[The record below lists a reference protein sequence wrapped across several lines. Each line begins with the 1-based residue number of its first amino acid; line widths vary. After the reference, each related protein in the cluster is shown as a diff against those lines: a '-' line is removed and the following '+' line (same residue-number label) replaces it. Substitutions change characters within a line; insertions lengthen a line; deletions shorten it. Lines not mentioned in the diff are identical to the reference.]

1 MQCDIRLGNRI
12 CKGQCNICIH
22 WKFSDRKDRPASVEE
37 RLYKTDTTSPLK
49 RTAAVIADILIKDQ
63 VTDKNDTLEKE

>member
-1 MQCDIRLGNRI
+1 M
-12 CKGQCNICIH
+12 
-22 WKFSDRKDRPASVEE
+22 E
-37 RLYKTDTTSPLK
+37 RLYKTDTTSRLK